1 MYNLSKMRRVLQYI
15 IVGSVLVATG
25 YVVGTLGLLQNT
37 GNSGILSPILP
48 DPTPVPTPL
57 NAFTIPALREYQ
69 FQESEIVVDEV
80 VSETEQYR
88 EFLFHFTTMGKRMSG
103 MLTAPGAQAE
113 TLDERPV
120 LVMVR
125 GYVPPE
131 NYASGIG
138 TRPAARYFASKGYT
152 TLAPDFFGFGTS
164 DPEPTDEWEAR
175 FIKPI
180 SVIELVHSIVSRGV
194 SSDLDRVAPNRPIG
208 IWAHS
213 NGGQIALTALEI
225 TSATIPTV
233 LWAPVTAPFPYSVLF
248 YGDEVEDEGKQQRA
262 WVALFEKHYNAAEF
276 SLTGYISDL
285 AGPLQ
290 IHHGT
295 ADEAAPIAW
304 SDEFTQKLKTE
315 NNRRAEI
322 AAREATVAAE
332 LTSEL
337 TEPISYNYYRYPG
350 ADHNLRP
357 IENWNQAAQR
367 DVVFFGQNL

>member
-1 MYNLSKMRRVLQYI
+1 MKRFFLLLVL
-15 IVGSVLVATG
+15 GSILVATG
-25 YVVGTLGLLQNT
+25 YVVGTLGLFQNT
-37 GNSGILSPILP
+37 GNSGLLSPILP

-69 FQESEIVVDEV
+69 TVSSDLIIDDQ
-80 VSETEQYR
+80 VSETPNYK
-88 EFLFHFTTMGKRMSG
+88 EFTFHFTTMGKRMSG
-103 MLTAPGAQAE
+103 LLTVPGDSAE
-113 TLDERPV
+113 V
-120 LVMVR
+120 LVEKPAIVMVR

-131 NYASGIG
+131 NYAPGIG
-138 TRPAARYFASKGYT
+138 TQPAARYFASRGYT

-180 SVIELVHSIVSRGV
+180 AVIELIHSLGERGIQAQGV
-194 SSDLDRVAPNRPIG
+194 NLAPNRPIG

-225 TSATIPTV
+225 TSVPIPTV

-248 YGDEVEDEGKQQRA
+248 YGDETADEGKQQRA

-276 SLTGYISDL
+276 SLTDYISDL

-304 SDEFTQKLKTE
+304 SDEFTQKLQAE
-315 NNRRAEI
+315 NERRAEI
-322 AAREATVAAE
+322 ADEDATATATAE
-332 LTSEL
+332 ITSEL
-337 TEPISYNYYRYPG
+337 TEPISYNYYRYAG

-357 IENWNQAAQR
+357 IENWNQAVQR
-367 DVVFFGQNL
+367 DVVFFGQEL